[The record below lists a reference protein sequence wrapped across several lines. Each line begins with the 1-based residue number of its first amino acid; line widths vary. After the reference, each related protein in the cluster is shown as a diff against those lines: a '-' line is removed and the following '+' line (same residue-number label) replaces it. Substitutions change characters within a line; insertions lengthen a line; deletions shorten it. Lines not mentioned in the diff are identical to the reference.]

1 MVLPSIN
8 LAAMGACAIIC
19 IAIPNVNDAKIS
31 FPYYPLYSV
40 RMDSTDIARR
50 TVYNNGNITFCLD
63 GGAVMNTAL
72 QESYNRISEIRDLP
86 DNWNEN
92 GASKFSNE
100 ILDTLKQIVES
111 LKMQPEIF
119 PTARDSIQL
128 EYENENGDYLEFE
141 LFEGGRLKKFFC
153 SHDDKTET
161 KDIPIGLMNEE
172 VDKFYAL

>member
-1 MVLPSIN
+1 
-8 LAAMGACAIIC
+8 
-19 IAIPNVNDAKIS
+19 
-31 FPYYPLYSV
+31 
-40 RMDSTDIARR
+40 
-50 TVYNNGNITFCLD
+50 
-63 GGAVMNTAL
+63 MNTAL
-72 QESYNRISEIRDLP
+72 QTSYNRISEIRDLP

-100 ILDTLKQIVES
+100 ILDTLKYIVES
-111 LKMQPEIF
+111 LKTQPEIF

-161 KDIPIGLMNEE
+161 KDIPIGLMSEE